1 MFRRLRK
8 PKALASLVAGL
19 TRPLFGRRGL
29 ADGTVAREWPSIAGP
44 LLAAHTIPE
53 RIVYPHG
60 KRNEGTLHL
69 RVDTGGLATDIQ
81 HLEPQLIERIN
92 GYFGYRAVARLKL
105 TQGPVVKRDEP
116 PKSRSPLNRDQE
128 EVLSGM
134 LAQVDDAD
142 LQAALDALGRSIL
155 ARENSE

>member
-1 MFRRLRK
+1 MSRRTRK

-29 ADGTVAREWPSIAGP
+29 ADGAIVREWPAIAGP
-44 LLAAHTIPE
+44 LLAAHTVPE

-69 RVDTGGLATDIQ
+69 RVATGGLATEIL
-81 HLEPQLIERIN
+81 HLEPQLIERVN
-92 GYFGYRAVARLKL
+92 GYFGFRAVARLKL
-105 TQGPVVKRDEP
+105 TQGPVAKRDQP
-116 PKSRSPLNRDQE
+116 PKSRSPLNADQE
-128 EVLSGM
+128 DVLAGI

-142 LQAALDALGRSIL
+142 LQAALDALGRSIM
-155 ARENSE
+155 ARESVE